1 MHHSVTLLIHQTD
14 EFVPVQLQFY
24 LFQNMLNYC
33 KGIPNWNEKNNKKDW
48 NCSYQF
54 NMSDSTARCSNS
66 SKRKIWG
73 GHMSNFRQGCSS
85 NFSGFKC
92 NKILFLE
99 LSDVFVIFLV
109 SISFH
114 HF

>member
-24 LFQNMLNYC
+24 LFQTMLNYC

-66 SKRKIWG
+66 SKRKICG
-73 GHMSNFRQGCSS
+73 GGGTCQTLDRDARPIFRVSNVTKFYFWSCQMFLSS
-85 NFSGFKC
+85 FW
-92 NKILFLE
+92 
-99 LSDVFVIFLV
+99 V
-109 SISFH
+109 
-114 HF
+114 